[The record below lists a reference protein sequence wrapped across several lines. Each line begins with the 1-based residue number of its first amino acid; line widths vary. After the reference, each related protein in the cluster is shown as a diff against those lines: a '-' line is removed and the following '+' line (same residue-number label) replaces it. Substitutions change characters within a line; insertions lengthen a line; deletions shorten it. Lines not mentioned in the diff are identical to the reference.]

1 MKRFLIIGLI
11 LSAAGLHA
19 QVFPQD
25 NWYVG
30 EVTLTTGD
38 TKKGVIKYDLT
49 ANSIQINSDDRT
61 ETYHAN
67 QFYTFQIFMKK
78 EKIMRYFYVLP
89 HANESGYKRPTIFEL
104 IYEGKI
110 SLLAREY
117 IATRSINNSSGLY
130 GNGFNDFTNPYS
142 RTFRQ
147 QYLAFKLFLVDN
159 QGRITVLNSKKNDV
173 VAALGNHQ
181 KEMKR
186 FIKDKKLK
194 MDNVMDMAELI
205 EFYNQVDSI

>member
-1 MKRFLIIGLI
+1 MKYFLVIGFM
-11 LSAAGLHA
+11 LSASGLHG

-49 ANSIQINSDDRT
+49 ANSIQINSNDRT

-78 EKIMRYFYVLP
+78 EKIMRYFYVLFY
-89 HANESGYKRPTIFEL
+89 ASESGYKRPTIFEL
-104 IYEGKI
+104 IHEGKT

-117 IATRSINNSSGLY
+117 IATRNINNSSGLY
-130 GNGFNDFTNPYS
+130 GNRFNDFTNPYS
-142 RTFRQ
+142 RSFRQ

-159 QGRITVLNSKKNDV
+159 QGRITVLNSKK
-173 VAALGNHQ
+173 
-181 KEMKR
+181 E
-186 FIKDKKLK
+186 
-194 MDNVMDMAELI
+194 
-205 EFYNQVDSI
+205 